1 MKNRKIDILYL
12 GIYILLFAVLF
23 NLTIDNPYLEL
34 FRRYYWI
41 IIAGLSF
48 IYPFFKPKKPNI
60 KNIILSFLVLSAVT
74 MIPEWIG
81 DFIYYIFTSSAYETI
96 LFFEIFTALSMGSL
110 ITGYITGT
118 LIALI
123 FKYFITPNS
132 NK

>member
-1 MKNRKIDILYL
+1 MKDRKIDILYL
-12 GIYILLFAVLF
+12 GIYILLFVVLF
-23 NLTIDNPYLEL
+23 NLAIDNPYLEL

-48 IYPFFKPKKPNI
+48 IYPFFKLKRLNI
-60 KNIILSFLVLSAVT
+60 KNIILSILVLFAVT

-110 ITGYITGT
+110 IIGYITG
-118 LIALI
+118 
-123 FKYFITPNS
+123 
-132 NK
+132 